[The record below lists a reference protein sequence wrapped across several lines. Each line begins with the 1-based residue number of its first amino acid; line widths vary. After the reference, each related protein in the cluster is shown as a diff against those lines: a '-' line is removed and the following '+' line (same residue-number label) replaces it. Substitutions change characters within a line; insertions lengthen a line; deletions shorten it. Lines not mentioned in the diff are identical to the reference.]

1 MGYGSMSSQA
11 YSINYFTY
19 ADDEDDDD
27 YDYDNGYSGG
37 APGGPQGD
45 TSKDD
50 EKKGPVVQE
59 DGTVKVTVT
68 SRKESGETVASANL
82 DIDTF
87 KAAIGMAEADESG
100 RREVKL
106 SIEHLK
112 ATSACEI
119 SLPRHVVASGNSDD
133 VLVLE
138 TGFTSIELPGNMFTD
153 RSLGANQDVTLSI
166 TKLQNTDLEG
176 PLKDAVGSRPV
187 IEIGISRGDRKL
199 SFNNPAAPVKIS
211 IPYTPTE
218 EELKDPKHIVVW
230 YIDGYGNIHSVPNG
244 RYDPETGMV
253 TFYVTHFSRYAVAYV
268 KKTFDDIRLSA
279 AKKEIEVLAS
289 KGIINGRS
297 ESIFAP
303 LDNIKR
309 ADFLSLLI
317 RVFELDAKFE
327 SNFDDVKPGAY
338 YYREVG
344 IGKALG
350 IVNGI
355 GGNRFD
361 PDSYIS
367 RQDMMVMAGR
377 ALEYAEG
384 INISE
389 MSGDINQYGD
399 EDDISAYAVPYAAYF
414 LSNELVVPEDNT
426 IKPQYLVTREEAAKL
441 IYNLHNRIR

>member
-1 MGYGSMSSQA
+1 MSSQA

-187 IEIGISRGDRKL
+187 IEIGINNRRQKALFQQPRCAGEDIHTIYAYGGRTEGSRTHRSVVYRRIRQYTFSTQRKVRPRNRNGHFLRYPFQQVCHSLYQEDLRRHPVVSSQKGNRGSCIQGDNKRQ
-199 SFNNPAAPVKIS
+199 IR
-211 IPYTPTE
+211 
-218 EELKDPKHIVVW
+218 KHICPV
-230 YIDGYGNIHSVPNG
+230 
-244 RYDPETGMV
+244 
-253 TFYVTHFSRYAVAYV
+253 
-268 KKTFDDIRLSA
+268 
-279 AKKEIEVLAS
+279 
-289 KGIINGRS
+289 
-297 ESIFAP
+297 
-303 LDNIKR
+303 
-309 ADFLSLLI
+309 
-317 RVFELDAKFE
+317 
-327 SNFDDVKPGAY
+327 
-338 YYREVG
+338 
-344 IGKALG
+344 
-350 IVNGI
+350 
-355 GGNRFD
+355 
-361 PDSYIS
+361 
-367 RQDMMVMAGR
+367 
-377 ALEYAEG
+377 
-384 INISE
+384 
-389 MSGDINQYGD
+389 
-399 EDDISAYAVPYAAYF
+399 
-414 LSNELVVPEDNT
+414 
-426 IKPQYLVTREEAAKL
+426 
-441 IYNLHNRIR
+441 